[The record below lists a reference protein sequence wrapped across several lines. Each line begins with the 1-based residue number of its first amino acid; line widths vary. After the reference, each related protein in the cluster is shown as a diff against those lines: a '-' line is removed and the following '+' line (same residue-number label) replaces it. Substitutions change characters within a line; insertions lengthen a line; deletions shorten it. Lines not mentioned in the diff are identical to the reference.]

1 MFELRKE
8 KKYFVLG
15 LKVIK
20 YIINCFIYVVKG
32 VKGNIE
38 RELLR
43 NNLRVILFYVIG
55 DYLKCGKNYYI
66 NGYIFILLMK
76 IILVFV

>member
-1 MFELRKE
+1 MILIILKKNFINRLFELRKE

-20 YIINCFIYVVKG
+20 YIIKCFIYV

-38 RELLR
+38 RELLK

-55 DYLKCGKNYYI
+55 DYLKCGDLC
-66 NGYIFILLMK
+66 G
-76 IILVFV
+76 

>member
-55 DYLKCGKNYYI
+55 DYLKCGDWC
-66 NGYIFILLMK
+66 G
-76 IILVFV
+76 